1 MDMNRFRHAKKQ
13 SVNSRF
19 TVTIDEKVIEEF
31 SSYCEANDYVRPR
44 LFELIIEEFLD
55 RYEHKGDDE
64 KK

>member
-31 SSYCEANDYVRPR
+31 TAYCDANDYVRPK
-44 LFELIIEEFLD
+44 LFELILQEFLD
-55 RYEHKGDDE
+55 RYEHKGGDE